1 MRTIIIF
8 IFTVLLAST
17 VKAQTTDFDFDC
29 ELICSDATAAIA
41 AIPDAMMDD
50 PDDLYDRVAYL
61 NNIETPDG
69 FSIYAN
75 DERVTIYEGEDPQTG
90 TQRWHYQG
98 YYNGYEYVQFNY
110 VYRIIHRVLIN
121 LEYNCD
127 VLDGV

>member
-1 MRTIIIF
+1 MRLIILTIFAICMAG
-8 IFTVLLAST
+8 TA
-17 VKAQTTDFDFDC
+17 KAQTDFDFTC
-29 ELICSDATAAIA
+29 ELTCSEAAASIA

-75 DERVTIYEGEDPQTG
+75 DERVTIYEGEDPQNG
-90 TQRWHYQG
+90 DQRWYYQG

-121 LEYNCD
+121 LEYGCD
-127 VLDGV
+127 VLDGI